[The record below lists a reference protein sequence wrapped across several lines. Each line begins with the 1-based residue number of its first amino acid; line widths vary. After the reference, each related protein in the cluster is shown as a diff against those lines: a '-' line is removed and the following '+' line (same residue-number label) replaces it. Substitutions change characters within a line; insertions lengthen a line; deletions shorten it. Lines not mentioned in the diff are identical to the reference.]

1 MRQQGV
7 VMVIALIMLAVV
19 TLIGTVS
26 ANLVMGNL
34 RVVQNSEAR
43 AVTKSNAISAVQE
56 AIVTSGFFE
65 GQKAFAVACKSDGYT
80 RCFDMSGDNVA
91 DDLSV
96 SLTRPRCLSAR
107 PLLKADVGTEGWV
120 DEVAASCIR
129 FSDYSTANP
138 INMEKNSH
146 CADVLW
152 TADVTAE
159 DGVTGARVLI
169 KQGFAQRI
177 STDDLRTTCQLGT
190 EAG

>member
-1 MRQQGV
+1 
-7 VMVIALIMLAVV
+7 MVIALIMLAVV

-43 AVTKSNAISAVQE
+43 AVTKSSAISAVQE
-56 AIVTSGFFE
+56 AIITSGFFE
-65 GQKAFAVACKSDGYT
+65 GQKAFAVACKGDGYT

-96 SLTRPRCLSAR
+96 ELTRPSCLLAR
-107 PLLKADVGTEGWV
+107 PLLKDDVGSEAWE

-138 INMEKNSH
+138 VNKEKNSH

-152 TADVTAE
+152 ASDITAK
-159 DGVTGARVLI
+159 DGVTGAKVLI
-169 KQGFAQRI
+169 KQGLTQRI
-177 STDDLRTTCQLGT
+177 STDDLRTTCEFGT